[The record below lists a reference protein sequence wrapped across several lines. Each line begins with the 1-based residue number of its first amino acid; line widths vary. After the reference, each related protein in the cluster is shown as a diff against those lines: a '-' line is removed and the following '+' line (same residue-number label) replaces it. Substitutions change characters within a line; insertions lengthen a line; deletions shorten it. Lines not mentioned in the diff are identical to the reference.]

1 MSEEIFIST
10 ESIDSDIR
18 TDFYRSL
25 FSSFLD
31 ITPVDQNPLSG
42 SIHIRS
48 VDHWTM
54 THWKFGLQHC
64 HRRPNLILQADIDA
78 YLLILITKGYF
89 NSTTKN
95 TSTLLNVGDL
105 ILINTSQVNSSI
117 SAGESM
123 SLYIP
128 RTELEQHMGH
138 YRIPNEVILKAKQP
152 MTQLLTDYML
162 SLFNVALDLKPRE
175 SNPAF
180 EALLSLLAVRLKNG
194 KMPIHQEV
202 NTVLKWRI
210 QQYIDLN
217 IKSPDLGIE
226 KLMSRFNVSRAHL
239 YRAFEA
245 EGGIA
250 TFIRNKR
257 LDRIY
262 CELIDQ
268 DFSTSILTEI
278 SQAYGFNNSSQF
290 LRAFRL
296 RFGMSPME
304 VQGHYLDQEPDQLD
318 LKPYFIMQRP

>member
-1 MSEEIFIST
+1 MSEEIFITT

-31 ITPVDQNPLSG
+31 ITPVDQTPLSG

-48 VDHWTM
+48 VNHWTM

-78 YLLILITKGYF
+78 YLLILITKGFF

-95 TSTLLNVGDL
+95 TSNLLNVGDL

-128 RTELEQHMGH
+128 RTELEQYMGNS
-138 YRIPNEVILKAKQP
+138 RIPNEAILKANQP

-162 SLFNVALDLKPRE
+162 SLFNVALELEAKE

-180 EALLSLLAVRLKNG
+180 GALLSLLAIRLKNG
-194 KMPIHQEV
+194 QMPINQEV

-217 IKSPDLGIE
+217 IKSPELGIE

-239 YRAFEA
+239 YRGFESD
-245 EGGIA
+245 GGIA
-250 TFIRNKR
+250 TYIRNKR
-257 LDRIY
+257 LDQIY
-262 CELIDQ
+262 CELINQ
-268 DFSTSILTEI
+268 DFSTSTFTEI
-278 SQAYGFNNSSQF
+278 YQTYGFNNYNQF

-296 RFGMSPME
+296 RFGMSPTE
-304 VQGHYLDQEPDQLD
+304 VQKQNLSLKPDQLD
-318 LKPYFIMQRP
+318 LKPYFIMQKP